1 MTIATS
7 IKGVGLDFSFFGV
20 QKVTQCLIQPKVT
33 LLLILLLLPPKG
45 LGNPQSWGG
54 VLVRRLAH
62 MDSVLM
68 SG

>member
-1 MTIATS
+1 MFPSQLILKFNDNSDS

-45 LGNPQSWGG
+45 
-54 VLVRRLAH
+54 
-62 MDSVLM
+62 
-68 SG
+68 